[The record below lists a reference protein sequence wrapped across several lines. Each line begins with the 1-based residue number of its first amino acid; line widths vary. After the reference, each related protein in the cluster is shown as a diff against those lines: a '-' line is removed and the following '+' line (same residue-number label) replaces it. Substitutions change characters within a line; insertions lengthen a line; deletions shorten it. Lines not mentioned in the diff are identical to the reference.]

1 MITVVKNKRRKKEK
15 EKIRRLSKIRS
26 QDTFFMSKN
35 IITKPQ
41 RLSQND
47 YGKIY
52 LYKTDVIIT
61 VNTSKVI

>member
-52 LYKTDVIIT
+52 LHKTDVIIT